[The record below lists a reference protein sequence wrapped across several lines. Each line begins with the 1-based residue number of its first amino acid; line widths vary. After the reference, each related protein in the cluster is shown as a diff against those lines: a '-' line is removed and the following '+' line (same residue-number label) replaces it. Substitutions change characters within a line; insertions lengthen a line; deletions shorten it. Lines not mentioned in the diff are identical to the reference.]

1 MSLADRLFG
10 RPLATHEE
18 EGQKVG
24 PLAGIPMLGLD
35 ALSSSAYGPEAAL
48 TLLLPLGALGLLYIL
63 PITAVIICLLLI
75 VYFSYRQTI
84 AAYPSGGGSY
94 TVAKENLGT
103 AASLLAAAAL
113 MLDYML
119 NVAVGISAGVGAL
132 VSALPFLQPYILP
145 LCLATLLLIAVI
157 NLRGVRESG
166 LAFMIPTYLFVGCLL
181 IVLALGVA
189 KALLSGGHPAPA
201 DALPAQPAPATTLSL
216 WLLLHAFASG
226 CTAMT
231 GVEAVSN
238 GVGAFRSPAQLNARR
253 TLTAIVA
260 ILVVL
265 LAGIAFLS
273 RAYGIGATPPGV
285 AGYESVLSQLV
296 RAVVGRGVFYY
307 VTLGAVLAVL
317 SLSAN
322 TSFAGFPRLCHVVS
336 RDNFLPHGFGTPGRR
351 LVYSLGIYVLTAFA
365 AILLIIFG
373 GITDRL
379 IPLFAVGAFLAF
391 TLSQA
396 GMVAHWWRANGPHT
410 WRNIAINGVGAAATA
425 ITLAVVL
432 VAKFAEGAW
441 ITLLLIPAML
451 LVFYAVYRH
460 YSGVA
465 RELAFHQPLDLRGL
479 RHPVVI
485 MPIKGWDRV
494 AHKSLRFALKL
505 SDEVYAVQVRTSE
518 KMDDLAALW
527 PEMVEQPVRELGLPA
542 PQLAVIESPYRRLVG
557 PLLSYI
563 NAIKDEHPNRQIA
576 VIIPDLI
583 ERHWYHYLLHNQEG
597 EILKALLLLHGDE
610 RIVIV
615 GVPWYLHS

>member
-201 DALPAQPAPATTLSL
+201 DAL
-216 WLLLHAFASG
+216 
-226 CTAMT
+226 
-231 GVEAVSN
+231 
-238 GVGAFRSPAQLNARR
+238 
-253 TLTAIVA
+253 
-260 ILVVL
+260 
-265 LAGIAFLS
+265 
-273 RAYGIGATPPGV
+273 
-285 AGYESVLSQLV
+285 
-296 RAVVGRGVFYY
+296 
-307 VTLGAVLAVL
+307 
-317 SLSAN
+317 
-322 TSFAGFPRLCHVVS
+322 
-336 RDNFLPHGFGTPGRR
+336 
-351 LVYSLGIYVLTAFA
+351 
-365 AILLIIFG
+365 
-373 GITDRL
+373 
-379 IPLFAVGAFLAF
+379 
-391 TLSQA
+391 
-396 GMVAHWWRANGPHT
+396 
-410 WRNIAINGVGAAATA
+410 
-425 ITLAVVL
+425 
-432 VAKFAEGAW
+432 
-441 ITLLLIPAML
+441 
-451 LVFYAVYRH
+451 
-460 YSGVA
+460 
-465 RELAFHQPLDLRGL
+465 
-479 RHPVVI
+479 
-485 MPIKGWDRV
+485 
-494 AHKSLRFALKL
+494 
-505 SDEVYAVQVRTSE
+505 
-518 KMDDLAALW
+518 
-527 PEMVEQPVRELGLPA
+527 
-542 PQLAVIESPYRRLVG
+542 
-557 PLLSYI
+557 
-563 NAIKDEHPNRQIA
+563 
-576 VIIPDLI
+576 
-583 ERHWYHYLLHNQEG
+583 
-597 EILKALLLLHGDE
+597 
-610 RIVIV
+610 
-615 GVPWYLHS
+615 